1 MKPQN
6 KVEKERV
13 PDDVDMPLFRWTAY
27 VLPETKKK
35 KKKKKNSNMFS
46 CLWSGFVE
54 MVNPFL
60 TVAINDLLE
69 FDCKLEQVLNIS
81 KLQLSSL

>member
-1 MKPQN
+1 
-6 KVEKERV
+6 
-13 PDDVDMPLFRWTAY
+13 
-27 VLPETKKK
+27 
-35 KKKKKNSNMFS
+35 MFS